1 MRKPHYRTAAIALS
15 AAISASLHAE
25 EAVKLDTMVISAA
38 GIEQKLTDAPASIT
52 VITREE
58 LDKKP
63 YITLLD
69 AVREVEGVDVG
80 ETTDKTGQGGISIR
94 GMGADYTLILIDGKR
109 QNNVGDIYPN
119 NFGGNQFN
127 HIPPKEMIERIE
139 IIRGPAS
146 TLYGAEALGGV
157 INIITKRNST
167 EWHGSVSHSR
177 TFETN
182 DDFGNDTTTDFAV
195 SGPLIKGKLNLGVRG
210 SLYERDASEPQYEDA
225 IDPNGNIIPRALGFG
240 GGGKTTENE
249 NHNLGFR
256 LDFKPAD
263 NQNLSFDYETSEQ
276 TYDNTPRTI
285 DGELSYPLGTRDN
298 IESVLRASGG
308 KVAPRVGYDSDQE
321 FTRDQFSLRHEGDW
335 AFGRSDITLHH
346 VETANNGRT
355 LPFTAAERL
364 RLQQMYENNGN
375 SFAGIEEQVE
385 AEFLPR
391 PKRTLETRQT
401 TLDVKL
407 DSQIG
412 DHWLV
417 YGGQYIDAE
426 MEDGTFGMNGSNFTA
441 GTVQEHKQWS
451 LFAEDNW
458 GITDA
463 FTLTGG
469 LRYDHHN
476 IFGGNVSPR
485 IYANWNL
492 TPEWTLKGGVS
503 TGYKA
508 PKASDLY
515 DGITGFG
522 GQGTSPFH
530 GTPDLQPE
538 KSVSSELAIYYSHPE
553 GHNFNATVFS
563 NKFKDKIESG
573 DGIYHCDDPAADSS
587 NCANLAPE
595 WNQVLGNGYTFSQLV
610 NIDSAKID
618 GIELAGKYQ
627 FTPKLYLRANYTYT
641 DARITSGVNEGQPLS
656 GTAKHMANATLNWQA
671 TPQFSTYLTAEMRSD
686 RFTSTPRGWPTDVD
700 YPEFYKAYTMFHL
713 GASYDVTKNFTV
725 NARINNLLDE
735 DFTTYQTVF
744 TTEDGGASWDANYID
759 DYNVKAK
766 SRNFW
771 LSANYRF

>member
-1 MRKPHYRTAAIALS
+1 VRKSHYRTAAIALGT
-15 AAISASLHAE
+15 AISASIHAE
-25 EAVKLDTMVISAA
+25 EAVNLDTMVISAA

-52 VITREE
+52 VITRDE

-63 YITLLD
+63 YLTLLD

-146 TLYGAEALGGV
+146 TLYGADALGGV

-177 TFETN
+177 THQTN
-182 DDFGNDTTTDFAV
+182 DDFGDDTTTDFAV
-195 SGPLIKGKLNLGVRG
+195 SGPLIKDKLNIGIRG
-210 SLYERDASEPQYEDA
+210 SLYQRDASEPQYTDEV
-225 IDPNGNIIPRALGFG
+225 DPNGDPVPRELGFG
-240 GGGKTTENE
+240 AGGKTTENE
-249 NHNLGFR
+249 NHNLGLK

-276 TYDNTPRTI
+276 TYDNEPT
-285 DGELSYPLGTRDN
+285 DGANPLGTTD
-298 IESVLRASGG
+298 SVGRL
-308 KVAPRVGYDSDQE
+308 PMVGYALDQK

-335 AFGRSDITLHH
+335 AFGHSDITLHR
-346 VETANNGRT
+346 VTTSNDGRT
-355 LPFTAAERL
+355 LPLTATERL
-364 RLQQMYENNGN
+364 QYEQMDG
-375 SFAGIEEQVE
+375 AGATDAEIE
-385 AEFLPR
+385 AAFLPR
-391 PKRTLETRQT
+391 PQRIMETRQT
-401 TLDVKL
+401 TLDIKL

-417 YGGQYIDAE
+417 YGGQYLDAE
-426 MEDGTFGMNGSNFTA
+426 MEDGAFGMNGSDFEQ

-451 LFAEDNW
+451 LFTEDNW
-458 GITDA
+458 GLTDS

-469 LRYDHHN
+469 ARYDHHN
-476 IFGGNVSPR
+476 IFGGHISPR

-492 TPEWTLKGGVS
+492 TPEWTVKGGIS
-503 TGYKA
+503 SGYKA

-522 GQGTSPFH
+522 RQSTLPFH

-538 KSVSSELAIYYSHPE
+538 TSVNSELAVYYSHPD
-553 GHNFNATVFS
+553 GHNFNATIFS
-563 NKFKDKIESG
+563 NKFKDKIERG
-573 DGIYHCDDPAADSS
+573 NGIYHCDDPAADSG
-587 NCANLAPE
+587 NCADLAPE
-595 WNQVLGNGYTFSQLV
+595 WNQVLGDGYTFSQLV

-641 DARITSGVNEGQPLS
+641 DARITSGANEGQPLS
-656 GTAKHMANATLNWQA
+656 GTAKHMANATLNWRV
-671 TPQFSTYLTAEMRSD
+671 TPQFSTYLTAEMRSE
-686 RFTSTPRGWPTDVD
+686 RFTSTPRGWSSDVD
-700 YPEFYKAYTMFHL
+700 YPEFYKDYTIFHL
-713 GASYDVTKNFTV
+713 GASYDVSKNFTV

-735 DFTTYQTVF
+735 DFTSYQTIF
-744 TTEDGGASWDANYID
+744 TTEDGGAIWDPNYID

-771 LSANYRF
+771 LSASYRF

>member
-1 MRKPHYRTAAIALS
+1 VRKSHYRTAAIALS
-15 AAISASLHAE
+15 AAISASIHAE

-69 AVREVEGVDVG
+69 AVREVEGIDVG

-146 TLYGAEALGGV
+146 TLYGADALGGV

-177 TFETN
+177 THQTN

-195 SGPLIKGKLNLGVRG
+195 SGPLIQDTLNIGIRG
-210 SLYERDASEPQYEDA
+210 SLYERDASEPNFAE
-225 IDPNGNIIPRALGFG
+225 IVDPNGNPVPRELGYG
-240 GGGKTTENE
+240 AGGKTTENE
-249 NHNLGFR
+249 NHNLGIR

-276 TYDNTPRTI
+276 TYDNKPS
-285 DGELSYPLGTRDN
+285 DGANPLGTTD
-298 IESVLRASGG
+298 SVNRLPRA
-308 KVAPRVGYDSDQE
+308 GYALEQQFS
-321 FTRDQFSLRHEGDW
+321 RDQFSVRHEGDW
-335 AFGRSDITLHH
+335 AFGHSDITLHH
-346 VETANNGRT
+346 VATSNDGRT
-355 LPFTAAERL
+355 LPLTATERL
-364 RLQQMYENNGN
+364 QYDQMVADGATDAE
-375 SFAGIEEQVE
+375 IE
-385 AEFLPR
+385 AALLPR
-391 PKRTLETRQT
+391 PKRALETRQT

-426 MEDGTFGMNGSNFTA
+426 MEDGTFGMNGSGFAN
-441 GTVQEHKQWS
+441 GSVQEHKQWS

-458 GITDA
+458 GMTDA

-469 LRYDHHN
+469 VRYDHHN
-476 IFGGNVSPR
+476 IFGGHISPR
-485 IYANWNL
+485 VYANWNL

-515 DGITGFG
+515 NGITGFG
-522 GQGTSPFH
+522 GQGTRPFH

-538 KSVSSELAIYYSHPE
+538 TSVNSELAIYYSHPE
-553 GHNFNATVFS
+553 GHNFNATIFS

-573 DGIYHCDDPAADSS
+573 DGIYHCDDPAADGG

-595 WNQVLGNGYTFSQLV
+595 WNRVLGDGYTFSQLI

-627 FTPKLYLRANYTYT
+627 LTPTLYLRANYTYT
-641 DARITSGVNEGQPLS
+641 DARITSGANEGQPLS

-671 TPQFSTYLTAEMRSD
+671 TPQFSTYLTAEMRSE
-686 RFTSTPRGWPTDVD
+686 RFTSTPRGWSSDVD
-700 YPEFYKAYTMFHL
+700 YPEFYKDYTIFHL
-713 GASYDVTKNFTV
+713 GASYNVTKNFTV

-735 DFTTYQTVF
+735 DFTSYQTIF
-744 TTEDGGASWDANYID
+744 TTEDGGATWDPNYID